1 MESVKAIARAMV
13 AARAEGRMQDH
24 ESLSL
29 RLEAMCAHLP
39 PPPQLPTCRECGG
52 AGRVGGLG
60 SPYEERCSAC
70 RGTGRQ

>member
-29 RLEAMCAHLP
+29 RLEALCAHLP
-39 PPPQLPTCRECGG
+39 PPPQLPTCR
-52 AGRVGGLG
+52 GRVGGLG